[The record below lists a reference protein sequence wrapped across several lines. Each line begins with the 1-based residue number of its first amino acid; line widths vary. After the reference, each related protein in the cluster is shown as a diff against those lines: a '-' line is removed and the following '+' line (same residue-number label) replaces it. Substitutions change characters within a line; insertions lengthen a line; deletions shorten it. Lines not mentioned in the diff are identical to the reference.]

1 MAFYITWYI
10 LLWCDITMLYTL
22 RTTCFFFFTFPVIFL
37 TNKIEYKITI
47 RFPHSA
53 MIKVYCGNKTS
64 SLSAIESW
72 QLFFLIFWQ
81 YVHKHVSLHIVMI
94 KVYFGKCVLTTLCFR
109 HLSAIQNTMYV
120 CMYVCIHDS
129 TTPCVPNTHS
139 SFKVYYFWHNFV
151 CSLFFSN
158 MQHIHKKYILLE

>member
-22 RTTCFFFFTFPVIFL
+22 RTTCFFFFTFPVILL

-53 MIKVYCGNKTS
+53 MIKVYCDNKTS

-120 CMYVCIHDS
+120 CMYVYMTAQLHVFLTHTQALKCITFD
-129 TTPCVPNTHS
+129 TTLYAPC
-139 SFKVYYFWHNFV
+139 
-151 CSLFFSN
+151 FSVICN
-158 MQHIHKKYILLE
+158 IYIKSIYC